1 MRTRLL
7 ALIAA
12 CGVAML
18 GLLAASPAHAKVHKL
33 AVAKVSI
40 DVPKKWQ
47 VTTTEGQL
55 NLVTKDQTL
64 AISLT
69 HVPTTDLDTSWGE
82 VTPAVQGMLTGASIA
97 ERKDGVIGG
106 MSGYVTT
113 ASGVFACKD
122 VQMLVALLRTPNSA
136 LLLITALGEV
146 GRYEKHEKDM
156 TRTLNSIVAEAPLIG
171 GPEVAQLQPEA
182 QKFAEQVV
190 KAINKNDAKAFARL
204 AAFDLE
210 GSGGFIVTAVEGG
223 GEVYANPKA
232 LLKAAKKAKKLSKLL
247 FMPDQGTWQVQLR
260 GDDAAFR
267 VWRGEWTDYVTFVS
281 CAVIDGKWKVVEVI
295 TDYAAMEPPAF
306 EDE

>member
-82 VTPAVQGMLTGASIA
+82 VTPAVQGMLTGASIG

-113 ASGVFACKD
+113 ASGVFAGKD

-190 KAINKNDAKAFARL
+190 KAINKNDAKAFAKL
-204 AAFDLE
+204 AVYDVE
-210 GSGGFIVTAVEGG
+210 GSGGFAISGVEAGG
-223 GEVYANPKA
+223 DTYPSAKA
-232 LLKAAKKAKKLSKLL
+232 LLKAAKKSKKLTSL
-247 FMPDQGTWQVQLR
+247 FVLPERGEWHVQLR
-260 GDDAAFR
+260 GDDATFR
-267 VWRGEWTDYVTFVS
+267 LWRGDWTDYVTFVS
-281 CAVIDGKWKVVEVI
+281 CMVIDGKWRVFEVV
-295 TDYAAMEPPAF
+295 TDYGAMEPPRDG
-306 EDE
+306 E